1 MSSKP
6 AAGESR
12 GRLFLLLY
20 ERKCP
25 MSEMD
30 HTEKKQSDCWFNLFC
45 AVMIV
50 LLLINTF
57 VIKLAIVDGSSMYPT
72 LHDNQL
78 MLVLRPGYEPTR
90 GDVVVIHTGKS
101 IISRDYIV
109 KRVIAT
115 QGQTVTIDYDL
126 DTVNVDDVIL
136 SEPYLNYAEE
146 DPMLPRDDN
155 KVVHYTVPE
164 GCVFVMGDNR
174 NHSAD
179 SRSSKYG
186 MIDQGIIVGKVV
198 LPVLP

>member
-30 HTEKKQSDCWFNLFC
+30 HTEKKQSDRWFNLFC

-101 IISRDYIV
+101 ILSRDYIV

-126 DTVNVDDVIL
+126 DTVSVDDVIL

-198 LPVLP
+198 LPVLT